1 MRALSWRILECDI
14 GGVAVICISIDGV
27 GLDCLESSGQIIPRE
42 ERSRIIES
50 EPETIEVISPISF
63 VATTVGVVLVVVSGV
78 LLARRR
84 AEYRQ

>member
-27 GLDCLESSGQIIPRE
+27 GLDCLESSGQIIPNQ

-50 EPETIEVISPISF
+50 EPEIIEVISPISF
-63 VATTVGVVLVVVSGV
+63 VAIGMLLVVIAGV
-78 LLARRR
+78 IYTKRTR
-84 AEYRQ
+84 